1 MDSAQSV
8 PVDQLVSTRWS
19 SDSDEDRFSVEEPAT
34 GKVLAEVQGG
44 GAAEID
50 RAVSA
55 AHAAFNEDW
64 RWRSP
69 RERGRFLRQA
79 GDAIRVYA
87 DEIAALESREMGK
100 PLAQAALDVDF
111 LAMSLDYFGGLA
123 EHAPGNVHDAGEL
136 WAVTSLEPYGVIGGI
151 IPFNWPPIHTGGKSA
166 PALAVGNTVVLKP
179 PEQGPLSV
187 MRCVDVLQEVLP
199 DDVIHVVPGLGAT
212 TGQALAS
219 HPLVAKMSFTGSPQT
234 AVAVLKTLADNLTP
248 ALMELGG
255 KNPLIVFDDADLD
268 LAVAGIIE
276 GAFYNQGEACTAA
289 SRILVHRS
297 LHDEVVARLADA
309 VPRLRVGDP
318 LQPGIAVGPL
328 VTAAQQQRVMG
339 YLELGV
345 AEGARIVAQAPLP
358 EDPRLASGF
367 WAPPTVFADVTRDMR
382 IAREEIFGPVTVV
395 IPFDDDAEAIEIAND
410 TDFGLVAALFS
421 ADGTRALAA
430 GRRID
435 AGIVFVNNY
444 HRGILGTPFGGTK
457 HSGYGRE
464 HSPETLAE
472 FGRSKT
478 FRMASG
484 NGTPPRWP
492 VLEQIFDRSDSPRSG
507 DHE

>member
-1 MDSAQSV
+1 
-8 PVDQLVSTRWS
+8 
-19 SDSDEDRFSVEEPAT
+19 
-34 GKVLAEVQGG
+34 
-44 GAAEID
+44 
-50 RAVSA
+50 
-55 AHAAFNEDW
+55 
-64 RWRSP
+64 
-69 RERGRFLRQA
+69 
-79 GDAIRVYA
+79 
-87 DEIAALESREMGK
+87 
-100 PLAQAALDVDF
+100 
-111 LAMSLDYFGGLA
+111 
-123 EHAPGNVHDAGEL
+123 
-136 WAVTSLEPYGVIGGI
+136 
-151 IPFNWPPIHTGGKSA
+151 
-166 PALAVGNTVVLKP
+166 VLKP

-358 EDPRLASGF
+358 EDPRLAGGF